1 MKTSNGRQLAKKM
14 LIAMICGLA
23 CGFGC
28 IMLREHLVSGG
39 QTDLWTKINNLFF
52 QDITQ
57 PNATKAV
64 GIFYIVGQLFVNS
77 LQLIIVPM
85 VFVSITLAIS
95 TITDTKK
102 LGRISTKTILTFFIT
117 TVCALCFAG
126 VIASVVYRL
135 GFFDAVGKAAVTI
148 QKGSTGANPLNIILN
163 IIPNNLISA
172 FSTNGN
178 VLAIVFVA
186 VAMGLAMNALEDE
199 TKTLKKLFEEVSKI
213 ITLFLS
219 FVVNKFAPIGI
230 FCLLTRTFA
239 IYGIDSLRP
248 ALAYVVTVVIA
259 LFVYLFLAYPIY
271 LMTMARVNPKPFMK
285 KMVKVA
291 LFGFSTSSSAATLPM
306 NMETAKV
313 ELGVSDE
320 IASFVLPLG
329 MTINMDG
336 TALMQVVAT
345 IFIAGVA
352 GYSVNFTQIVL
363 IGLLAVIASVGTPA
377 APGAGAV
384 ILFTILSGVGFTNE
398 IALSVYA
405 LILAIN
411 RPIEMLVTAL
421 NVTGDTA
428 CAMAVA
434 NSEDGL
440 DEKAFN
446 AESGEYGEEIIKS
459 SI

>member
-1 MKTSNGRQLAKKM
+1 MKTSNGKQLAKKM

-28 IMLREHLVSGG
+28 IMLREHLVSSG

-57 PNATKAV
+57 PTATKAV

-126 VIASVVYRL
+126 VIASIVYRL
-135 GFFDAVGKAAVTI
+135 GFFNAVGKAAVTI
-148 QKGSTGANPLNIILN
+148 QQGSTGSNPLNIILN

-178 VLAIVFVA
+178 VLAIVFIA
-186 VAMGLAMNALEDE
+186 VAMGLAMNTLEEE

-259 LFVYLFLAYPIY
+259 LFVYLFLAYPVY
-271 LMTMARVNPKPFMK
+271 LMSMARVNPKPFMK

-291 LFGFSTSSSAATLPM
+291 LFGFSTSSSAATLPI
-306 NMETAKV
+306 NKRTVTE
-313 ELGVSDE
+313 ELGVDDQ

-336 TALMQVVAT
+336 TAIMQGVAVCFAAQAFGIT
-345 IFIAGVA
+345 LSPTDYLTVIATATLASIGTAGVP
-352 GYSVNFTQIVL
+352 SVGL
-363 IGLLAVIASVGTPA
+363 ITLSMVFASVGLPVEAIAKIMGIDRILGMARTMVNITGDA
-377 APGAGAV
+377 MCTV
-384 ILFTILSGVGFTNE
+384 IVANQDG
-398 IALSVYA
+398 
-405 LILAIN
+405 
-411 RPIEMLVTAL
+411 AL
-421 NVTGDTA
+421 NRDVF
-428 CAMAVA
+428 
-434 NSEDGL
+434 NS
-440 DEKAFN
+440 K
-446 AESGEYGEEIIKS
+446 
-459 SI
+459 

>member
-1 MKTSNGRQLAKKM
+1 MKTSNGKQLAKKM

-28 IMLREHLVSGG
+28 IMLREHLISSG
-39 QTDLWTKINNLFF
+39 QTDLWTKINKLFF

-57 PNATKAV
+57 PTATKAV

-126 VIASVVYRL
+126 VIASIVYRL
-135 GFFDAVGKAAVTI
+135 GFFNAVGKAAVTI
-148 QKGSTGANPLNIILN
+148 QQGSTGSNPLNIILN

-178 VLAIVFVA
+178 VLAIVFIA
-186 VAMGLAMNALEDE
+186 VAMGLAMNTLEEE

-259 LFVYLFLAYPIY
+259 LFIYLFLAYPIY
-271 LMTMARVNPKPFMK
+271 LMSMARVNPKPFMK

-291 LFGFSTSSSAATLPM
+291 LFGFSTSSSAATLPI
-306 NMETAKV
+306 NKRTVTE
-313 ELGVSDE
+313 ELGVNDQ

-336 TALMQVVAT
+336 TAIMQGVAVCFAAQAFGIT
-345 IFIAGVA
+345 LTPTDYLTVIATATLASIGTAGVP
-352 GYSVNFTQIVL
+352 SVGL
-363 IGLLAVIASVGTPA
+363 ITLSMVFASVGLPVEA
-377 APGAGAV
+377 IAMIMGIDR
-384 ILFTILSGVGFTNE
+384 ILDMARTMVNI
-398 IALSVYA
+398 
-405 LILAIN
+405 
-411 RPIEMLVTAL
+411 
-421 NVTGDTA
+421 TGD
-428 CAMAVA
+428 AMCTVIVA
-434 NSEDGL
+434 DQDGTLNRDVFNS
-440 DEKAFN
+440 K
-446 AESGEYGEEIIKS
+446 
-459 SI
+459 

>member
-1 MKTSNGRQLAKKM
+1 MKTSSGKQLAKKM

-28 IMLREHLVSGG
+28 IMLREHLVSSG

-57 PNATKAV
+57 PTATKAV

-126 VIASVVYRL
+126 VVASIVYNL
-135 GFFDAVGKAAVTI
+135 GFFNAVGKAAVTI
-148 QKGSTGANPLNIILN
+148 QQGSTGSNPLN

-178 VLAIVFVA
+178 VLAIVFIA
-186 VAMGLAMNALEDE
+186 VAMGLAMNTLEEE

-271 LMTMARVNPKPFMK
+271 LMSMARVNPKPFMK

-291 LFGFSTSSSAATLPM
+291 LFGFSTSSSAATLPI
-306 NMETAKV
+306 NKRTVTE
-313 ELGVSDE
+313 ELGVDDQ

-336 TALMQVVAT
+336 TAIMQVIAAM
-345 IFIAGVA
+345 FIAA
-352 GYSVNFTQIVL
+352 SSGYKVTFMSMAVIAVL
-363 IGLLAVIASVGTPA
+363 ALIASVGTPA

-384 ILFTILSGVGFTNE
+384 ILFTILTGMGYTNDA
-398 IALSVYA
+398 ALLAYS
-405 LILAIN
+405 LILSIN
-411 RPIEMLVTAL
+411 RPIEMLVTSL
-421 NVTGDTA
+421 NVVGDASTSVI
-428 CAMAVA
+428 VA
-434 NSEDGL
+434 KKENMIDQEVYKG
-440 DEKAFN
+440 
-446 AESGEYGEEIIKS
+446 
-459 SI
+459 

>member
-1 MKTSNGRQLAKKM
+1 MKTSNGKQLAKKM

-28 IMLREHLVSGG
+28 IMLREHLISSG
-39 QTDLWTKINNLFF
+39 QTDLWTKINKLFF

-57 PNATKAV
+57 PTATKAV
-64 GIFYIVGQLFVNS
+64 GIFYIIGQLFVNS
-77 LQLIIVPM
+77 LQLIIA
-85 VFVSITLAIS
+85 SI
-95 TITDTKK
+95 
-102 LGRISTKTILTFFIT
+102 
-117 TVCALCFAG
+117 
-126 VIASVVYRL
+126 VYRL
-135 GFFDAVGKAAVTI
+135 GFFNAVGKAAVTI
-148 QKGSTGANPLNIILN
+148 QQGSTGSNPLNIILN

-178 VLAIVFVA
+178 VLAIVFIA
-186 VAMGLAMNALEDE
+186 VAMGLAMNTLKEE

-259 LFVYLFLAYPIY
+259 LFIYLFLAYPIY
-271 LMTMARVNPKPFMK
+271 LMSMARVNPKPFMK

-291 LFGFSTSSSAATLPM
+291 LFGFSTSSSAATLPI
-306 NMETAKV
+306 NKRTVTE
-313 ELGVSDE
+313 ELGVNDQ

-336 TALMQVVAT
+336 TAIMQVIAAM
-345 IFIAGVA
+345 FIAA
-352 GYSVNFTQIVL
+352 SSGYKVTFMSMAVIAVL
-363 IGLLAVIASVGTPA
+363 ALIASVGTPA

-384 ILFTILSGVGFTNE
+384 ILFTILTGMGYTNDA
-398 IALSVYA
+398 ALLAYS
-405 LILAIN
+405 LILSIN
-411 RPIEMLVTAL
+411 RPIEMLVTSL
-421 NVTGDTA
+421 NVVGDASTSVI
-428 CAMAVA
+428 VA
-434 NSEDGL
+434 KKENMIDQEVYKG
-440 DEKAFN
+440 
-446 AESGEYGEEIIKS
+446 
-459 SI
+459 

>member
-1 MKTSNGRQLAKKM
+1 MKTSNGKQLAKKM

-28 IMLREHLVSGG
+28 IMLREHLVSSG

-57 PNATKAV
+57 PTATKAV
-64 GIFYIVGQLFVNS
+64 GIFYIIGQLFVNS

-126 VIASVVYRL
+126 VIASIVYRL
-135 GFFDAVGKAAVTI
+135 GFFNAVGKAAVTI
-148 QKGSTGANPLNIILN
+148 QQGSTGSNPLNIILN

-178 VLAIVFVA
+178 VLAIVFIA
-186 VAMGLAMNALEDE
+186 VAMGLAMNTLEEE

-259 LFVYLFLAYPIY
+259 LFIYLFLAYPIY
-271 LMTMARVNPKPFMK
+271 LMSMARVNPKPFMK

-291 LFGFSTSSSAATLPM
+291 LFGFSTSS
-306 NMETAKV
+306 
-313 ELGVSDE
+313 
-320 IASFVLPLG
+320 LG

-336 TALMQVVAT
+336 TAIMQVIAAM
-345 IFIAGVA
+345 FIAA
-352 GYSVNFTQIVL
+352 SSGYKVTFMSMAVIAVL
-363 IGLLAVIASVGTPA
+363 ALIASVGTPA

-384 ILFTILSGVGFTNE
+384 ILFTILTGMGYTNDA
-398 IALSVYA
+398 ALLAYS
-405 LILAIN
+405 LILSIN
-411 RPIEMLVTAL
+411 RPIEMLVTSL
-421 NVTGDTA
+421 NAVGDASTSVI
-428 CAMAVA
+428 VA
-434 NSEDGL
+434 KKENMIDQEVYKG
-440 DEKAFN
+440 
-446 AESGEYGEEIIKS
+446 
-459 SI
+459 

>member
-1 MKTSNGRQLAKKM
+1 MKTSNGKQLAKKM

-28 IMLREHLVSGG
+28 IMLREHLISSG
-39 QTDLWTKINNLFF
+39 QTDLWTKINKLFF

-57 PNATKAV
+57 PTATKAV

-126 VIASVVYRL
+126 VIASIVYRL
-135 GFFDAVGKAAVTI
+135 GFFNAVGKAAVTI
-148 QKGSTGANPLNIILN
+148 QQGSTGSNPLNIILN

-178 VLAIVFVA
+178 VLAIVFIA
-186 VAMGLAMNALEDE
+186 VAMGLAMNTLEEE

-259 LFVYLFLAYPIY
+259 LFIYLFLAYPIY
-271 LMTMARVNPKPFMK
+271 LMSMAKGNPKPFMK

-291 LFGFSTSSSAATLPM
+291 LFGFSTSSSAATLPI
-306 NMETAKV
+306 NKRTVTE
-313 ELGVSDE
+313 ELGVNDQ

-336 TALMQVVAT
+336 TAIMQGVAVCFAAQAFGIT
-345 IFIAGVA
+345 LTPTDYLTVIATATLASIGTAGVP
-352 GYSVNFTQIVL
+352 SVGL
-363 IGLLAVIASVGTPA
+363 ITLSMVFASVGLPVEAIAMIMGIDRILDMARTMVNITGDA
-377 APGAGAV
+377 MCTV
-384 ILFTILSGVGFTNE
+384 IVANQDG
-398 IALSVYA
+398 
-405 LILAIN
+405 
-411 RPIEMLVTAL
+411 AL
-421 NVTGDTA
+421 NRDVF
-428 CAMAVA
+428 
-434 NSEDGL
+434 NS
-440 DEKAFN
+440 K
-446 AESGEYGEEIIKS
+446 
-459 SI
+459 

>member
-1 MKTSNGRQLAKKM
+1 MKTSNGKQLAKKM

-28 IMLREHLVSGG
+28 IMLREHLVSSG

-57 PNATKAV
+57 PTATKAV

-126 VIASVVYRL
+126 VVASIVYNL
-135 GFFDAVGKAAVTI
+135 GFFNAVGKAAVTI
-148 QKGSTGANPLNIILN
+148 QQGSTGSNPLNIILN

-178 VLAIVFVA
+178 VLAIVFIA
-186 VAMGLAMNALEDE
+186 VAMGLAMNTLEEE

-259 LFVYLFLAYPIY
+259 LFMYLFLAYPIY
-271 LMTMARVNPKPFMK
+271 LMSMAGVNPKPFMK

-291 LFGFSTSSSAATLPM
+291 LFGFSTSSSAATLPI
-306 NMETAKV
+306 NKRTVTE
-313 ELGVSDE
+313 ELGVDNQ

-336 TALMQVVAT
+336 TAIMQV
-345 IFIAGVA
+345 IAA
-352 GYSVNFTQIVL
+352 SSGYKVTFMSMAVIAVL
-363 IGLLAVIASVGTPA
+363 ALIASVGTPA

-384 ILFTILSGVGFTNE
+384 ILFTILTGMGYTNDA
-398 IALSVYA
+398 ALLAYS
-405 LILAIN
+405 LILSIN
-411 RPIEMLVTAL
+411 RPIEMLVTSL
-421 NVTGDTA
+421 NVVGDASTSVI
-428 CAMAVA
+428 VA
-434 NSEDGL
+434 KKENMIDQEVYKG
-440 DEKAFN
+440 
-446 AESGEYGEEIIKS
+446 
-459 SI
+459 

>member
-1 MKTSNGRQLAKKM
+1 MKTSNGKQLAKKM

-39 QTDLWTKINNLFF
+39 QTDLWTKINKLFF

-102 LGRISTKTILTFFIT
+102 LGRISTKTILTFFTT

-135 GFFDAVGKAAVTI
+135 GFFNAVGKAAVTI
-148 QKGSTGANPLNIILN
+148 QQGTTGANPLNIILN
-163 IIPNNLISA
+163 IIPNNVISA

-178 VLAIVFVA
+178 VLAIVFIA
-186 VAMGLAMNALEDE
+186 VAMGLAMNTLEDE

-259 LFVYLFLAYPIY
+259 LFIYLFLAYPIY

-291 LFGFSTSSSAATLPM
+291 LFGFSTSSINKRTVT
-306 NMETAKV
+306 E
-313 ELGVSDE
+313 ELGVDDQ

-336 TALMQVVAT
+336 TAIMQVIAAM
-345 IFIAGVA
+345 FIAA
-352 GYSVNFTQIVL
+352 SSGYKITFMSMAVIAVL
-363 IGLLAVIASVGTPA
+363 ALIASVGTPA

-384 ILFTILSGVGFTNE
+384 ILFTILTGMGYTNDA
-398 IALSVYA
+398 ALLAYS
-405 LILAIN
+405 LILSIN
-411 RPIEMLVTAL
+411 RPIEMLVTSL
-421 NVTGDTA
+421 NVVGDASTSVI
-428 CAMAVA
+428 VA
-434 NSEDGL
+434 KKENMVDQEVYKG
-440 DEKAFN
+440 
-446 AESGEYGEEIIKS
+446 
-459 SI
+459 

>member
-1 MKTSNGRQLAKKM
+1 MKTSNGKQLAKKM

-28 IMLREHLVSGG
+28 IMLREHLVSSG

-57 PNATKAV
+57 PTATKAV
-64 GIFYIVGQLFVNS
+64 GIFYIIGQLFVNS

-126 VIASVVYRL
+126 VIASIVYRL
-135 GFFDAVGKAAVTI
+135 GFFNAVGKAAVTI
-148 QKGSTGANPLNIILN
+148 QQGSTGSNPLNIILN

-178 VLAIVFVA
+178 VLAIVFIA
-186 VAMGLAMNALEDE
+186 VAMGLAMNTLEEE

-248 ALAYVVTVVIA
+248 
-259 LFVYLFLAYPIY
+259 
-271 LMTMARVNPKPFMK
+271 
-285 KMVKVA
+285 
-291 LFGFSTSSSAATLPM
+291 
-306 NMETAKV
+306 
-313 ELGVSDE
+313 
-320 IASFVLPLG
+320 
-329 MTINMDG
+329 
-336 TALMQVVAT
+336 
-345 IFIAGVA
+345 
-352 GYSVNFTQIVL
+352 
-363 IGLLAVIASVGTPA
+363 
-377 APGAGAV
+377 
-384 ILFTILSGVGFTNE
+384 
-398 IALSVYA
+398 
-405 LILAIN
+405 
-411 RPIEMLVTAL
+411 
-421 NVTGDTA
+421 
-428 CAMAVA
+428 
-434 NSEDGL
+434 
-440 DEKAFN
+440 
-446 AESGEYGEEIIKS
+446 
-459 SI
+459 

>member
-1 MKTSNGRQLAKKM
+1 MKTSNGKQLAKKM

-28 IMLREHLVSGG
+28 IMLREHLVSSG

-57 PNATKAV
+57 PTATKAV
-64 GIFYIVGQLFVNS
+64 GIFYIIGQLFVNS

-126 VIASVVYRL
+126 VIASIVYRL
-135 GFFDAVGKAAVTI
+135 GFFNAVGKAAVTI
-148 QKGSTGANPLNIILN
+148 QQGSTGSNPLNIILN

-178 VLAIVFVA
+178 VLAIVFIA
-186 VAMGLAMNALEDE
+186 VAMGLAMNTLKEE

-259 LFVYLFLAYPIY
+259 LFIYLFLAYPIY
-271 LMTMARVNPKPFMK
+271 LMSMARVNPKPFMK

-291 LFGFSTSSSAATLPM
+291 LFGFSTSSSAATLPI
-306 NMETAKV
+306 NKRTVTE
-313 ELGVSDE
+313 ELGVNDQ

-336 TALMQVVAT
+336 TAIMQV
-345 IFIAGVA
+345 IAA
-352 GYSVNFTQIVL
+352 SSGYKVTFMSMAVIAVL
-363 IGLLAVIASVGTPA
+363 ALIASVGTPA

-384 ILFTILSGVGFTNE
+384 ILFTILTGMGYTNDA
-398 IALSVYA
+398 ALLAYS
-405 LILAIN
+405 LILSIN
-411 RPIEMLVTAL
+411 RPIEMLVTSL
-421 NVTGDTA
+421 NVVGDASTSVI
-428 CAMAVA
+428 VA
-434 NSEDGL
+434 KKENMIDQEVYKG
-440 DEKAFN
+440 
-446 AESGEYGEEIIKS
+446 
-459 SI
+459 

>member
-1 MKTSNGRQLAKKM
+1 MKTSNGKQLAKKM

-85 VFVSITLAIS
+85 LFVSITLAIS

-135 GFFDAVGKAAVTI
+135 GFFNAVGKAAVTI

-186 VAMGLAMNALEDE
+186 VAIGLAMNALEDE

-291 LFGFSTSSSAATLPM
+291 LFGFSTSSSAATLPI
-306 NMETAKV
+306 NKRTVTE
-313 ELGVSDE
+313 ELGVDDQ

-336 TALMQVVAT
+336 TAIMQVIAAM
-345 IFIAGVA
+345 FIAA
-352 GYSVNFTQIVL
+352 SSGYKITFMSMAVIAVL
-363 IGLLAVIASVGTPA
+363 ALIASVGTPA

-384 ILFTILSGVGFTNE
+384 ILFTILTGMGYTNDA
-398 IALSVYA
+398 ALLAYS
-405 LILAIN
+405 LILSIN
-411 RPIEMLVTAL
+411 RPIEMLVTSL
-421 NVTGDTA
+421 NVVGDASTSVI
-428 CAMAVA
+428 VA
-434 NSEDGL
+434 KKENMVDQEVYKG
-440 DEKAFN
+440 
-446 AESGEYGEEIIKS
+446 
-459 SI
+459 

>member
-1 MKTSNGRQLAKKM
+1 MKTSNGKQLAKKM

-28 IMLREHLVSGG
+28 IMLREHLVSSG

-57 PNATKAV
+57 PTATKAV

-126 VIASVVYRL
+126 VVTSIVYRL
-135 GFFDAVGKAAVTI
+135 GFFNAVGKAAVTI
-148 QKGSTGANPLNIILN
+148 QQGSTGSNPLNIILN

-178 VLAIVFVA
+178 VLAIVFIA
-186 VAMGLAMNALEDE
+186 VAMGLAMNTLEEE

-259 LFVYLFLAYPIY
+259 LFVVINPLMIY
-271 LMTMARVNPKPFMK
+271 VKAKKQAIENPVYKNP
-285 KMVKVA
+285 
-291 LFGFSTSSSAATLPM
+291 TYYTLRDDGIF
-306 NMETAKV
+306 V
-313 ELGVSDE
+313 ELGEES
-320 IASFVLPLG
+320 
-329 MTINMDG
+329 
-336 TALMQVVAT
+336 AT
-345 IFIAGVA
+345 IEWNRVYKITHFMGLTLLYTGKQQAFVFPDYELGDDREKMLDYMKEHIKEARKKAVQTQTDG
-352 GYSVNFTQIVL
+352 GDISKYSK
-363 IGLLAVIASVGTPA
+363 ASTETEREETEVSESE
-377 APGAGAV
+377 V
-384 ILFTILSGVGFTNE
+384 QE
-398 IALSVYA
+398 
-405 LILAIN
+405 
-411 RPIEMLVTAL
+411 
-421 NVTGDTA
+421 
-428 CAMAVA
+428 
-434 NSEDGL
+434 NSE
-440 DEKAFN
+440 
-446 AESGEYGEEIIKS
+446 GEE
-459 SI
+459 

>member
-1 MKTSNGRQLAKKM
+1 MKTSNGKQLAKKM

-28 IMLREHLVSGG
+28 IMLREHLISSG
-39 QTDLWTKINNLFF
+39 QTDLWTKINKLFF

-57 PNATKAV
+57 PTATKAV
-64 GIFYIVGQLFVNS
+64 GIFYIIGQLFVNS

-126 VIASVVYRL
+126 VIASIVYRL
-135 GFFDAVGKAAVTI
+135 GFFNAVGKAAVTI
-148 QKGSTGANPLNIILN
+148 QQGSTGSNPLNIILN

-178 VLAIVFVA
+178 VLAIVFIA
-186 VAMGLAMNALEDE
+186 VAMGLAMNTLEEE

-259 LFVYLFLAYPIY
+259 LFIYLFLAYPIY
-271 LMTMARVNPKPFMK
+271 LMSMARVNPKPFMK

-291 LFGFSTSSSAATLPM
+291 LFGFSTSSSAATLPI
-306 NMETAKV
+306 NKRTVTE
-313 ELGVSDE
+313 ELGVNDQ
-320 IASFVLPLG
+320 IAFIVHQSCRLLMLCLLQQVLD
-329 MTINMDG
+329 I
-336 TALMQVVAT
+336 
-345 IFIAGVA
+345 
-352 GYSVNFTQIVL
+352 
-363 IGLLAVIASVGTPA
+363 
-377 APGAGAV
+377 
-384 ILFTILSGVGFTNE
+384 
-398 IALSVYA
+398 
-405 LILAIN
+405 
-411 RPIEMLVTAL
+411 
-421 NVTGDTA
+421 
-428 CAMAVA
+428 
-434 NSEDGL
+434 
-440 DEKAFN
+440 
-446 AESGEYGEEIIKS
+446 
-459 SI
+459 

>member
-1 MKTSNGRQLAKKM
+1 MAVDRTPVLKRCRSLGMEPQVLGIDKKSNRQLVRANRKM
-14 LIAMICGLA
+14 SEYGLQ
-23 CGFGC
+23 
-28 IMLREHLVSGG
+28 LREKQKAKFIYGVLE
-39 QTDLWTKINNLFF
+39 KPFRNLYA
-52 QDITQ
+52 TAERMKGLTG
-57 PNATKAV
+57 PN
-64 GIFYIVGQLFVNS
+64 L
-77 LQLIIVPM
+77 M
-85 VFVSITLAIS
+85 VLLECRL
-95 TITDTKK
+95 DN
-102 LGRISTKTILTFFIT
+102 
-117 TVCALCFAG
+117 
-126 VIASVVYRL
+126 VVYRL
-135 GFFDAVGKAAVTI
+135 GFFNAVGKAAVTI

-178 VLAIVFVA
+178 VLAIVFIA
-186 VAMGLAMNALEDE
+186 VAIGLAMNTLKDE

-291 LFGFSTSSSAATLPM
+291 LFGFSTSSSAATLPI
-306 NMETAKV
+306 NKKTVTE
-313 ELGVSDE
+313 ELGVDDQ

-336 TALMQVVAT
+336 TAIMQVIAAM
-345 IFIAGVA
+345 FIAA
-352 GYSVNFTQIVL
+352 SSGYKITFMSMAVIAVL
-363 IGLLAVIASVGTPA
+363 ALIASVGTPA

-384 ILFTILSGVGFTNE
+384 ILFTILTGMGYTNDA
-398 IALSVYA
+398 ALLAYS
-405 LILAIN
+405 LILSIN
-411 RPIEMLVTAL
+411 RPIEMLVTSL
-421 NVTGDTA
+421 NVVGDASTSVI
-428 CAMAVA
+428 VA
-434 NSEDGL
+434 KKENMVDQEVYKG
-440 DEKAFN
+440 
-446 AESGEYGEEIIKS
+446 
-459 SI
+459 